1 MTRRSITKERLM
13 RLARLTVLAACAAT
27 FLSALVAS
35 SVSAAGT
42 PQTFAYVTPTQV
54 MISWDPSAGYSNEII
69 AMSDMYQTLTHYN
82 TATKKAEPELAQ
94 SFKSNKAA
102 TVWTFHLRH
111 GVTFHTGR
119 PLTAQA
125 AKAAIERTIH
135 LKQGAAYIWDP
146 VKSISTPSTYTLVF
160 HLKYPAPLDLNAS
173 ADYSAYIFDTKAA
186 PAGTSLGAWFA
197 QGHDSGTG
205 PYTVDY
211 WHKGQ
216 EVELRLKQYPQY
228 WGGWQGSHYQAVEY
242 WVVPSV
248 TTAAQ
253 LQRAGKVTFVERL
266 NPQLWASF
274 KSSSTVQTTAAP
286 SWQNL
291 LALLNTKS
299 GPLANKTVRQAIS
312 YAIDYNGII
321 AALKGDAVRQVGVVP
336 PGLWGHFN
344 ALPGEYSTNLAKA
357 TSMLKS
363 AGYGPGGKKMS
374 LVLTHVPG
382 DSDEDLVSTLIKS
395 ELAPLNVDVQIESMA
410 WPTQW
415 AKAKSS
421 NLSQRQDIFLFYW
434 WPDYA
439 DPFSWFVNI
448 FKTEKTPFY
457 NLAYYSNPTLDKQM
471 GQAEQLAAPNRT
483 KAISLY
489 KTMQST
495 LLRDAAVIPLYVQ
508 QYQRTLQKG
517 VSGYVDNPAYPN
529 VVYVYDLKPA
539 A

>member
-1 MTRRSITKERLM
+1 M
-13 RLARLTVLAACAAT
+13 RLARLTVLAACAAVA
-27 FLSALVAS
+27 LCALVAS
-35 SVSAAGT
+35 AGSAASP
-42 PQTFAYVTPTQV
+42 PQTFSYVTPTQV

-69 AMSDMYQTLTHYN
+69 AMSDMYETLTHYN
-82 TATKKAEPELAQ
+82 PVTKKVEPELAT
-94 SFKSNKAA
+94 SFSSNKAG
-102 TVWTFHLRH
+102 TVWTFNLRH

-125 AKAAIERTIH
+125 AKAAIERTIK

-146 VKSISTPSTYTLVF
+146 VKSIATPSTYMLVF

-186 PAGTSLGAWFA
+186 PAGTTLGKWFA
-197 QGHDSGTG
+197 QGHDAGTG
-205 PYTVDY
+205 AYTVDY

-216 EVELRLKQYPQY
+216 EVELRLKAYPQY
-228 WGGWQGSHYQAVEY
+228 WGGWKGSHYQAIEY

-274 KSSSTVQTTAAP
+274 KSSSTVATTSHS

-299 GPLANKTVRQAIS
+299 GPLADKSVRQAIS
-312 YAIDYNGII
+312 YAVDYNGIT
-321 AALKGDAVRQVGVVP
+321 AVLKGSVTRQIGIVP
-336 PGLWGHFN
+336 PGLWGHFDT
-344 ALPGEYSTNLAKA
+344 LPGEYNTNLAKA
-357 TSMLKS
+357 KALLKS
-363 AGYGPGGKKMS
+363 AGYGPGGKQMS
-374 LVLTHVPG
+374 LVLTYVEG
-382 DSDEDLVSTLIKS
+382 DSDENLVSTLLKS
-395 ELAPLNVDVQIESMA
+395 ELASLNINLQIKSMS

-415 AKAKSS
+415 AEGKSS
-421 NLSQRQDIFLFYW
+421 NLAKRQDIFLFYW

-439 DPFSWFVNI
+439 DPYSWFVNI

-457 NLAYYSNPTLDKQM
+457 NLAYYSNPTLDKTM
-471 GQAEQLAAPNRT
+471 DQAEQLAASNRP
-483 KAISLY
+483 KAVSLY

-495 LLRDAAVIPLYVQ
+495 LLRDAPVIPLYVQ
-508 QYQRTLQKG
+508 EYQRTLQKG
-517 VSGYVDNPAYPN
+517 VGGYLDNPAYPN

>member
-1 MTRRSITKERLM
+1 M
-13 RLARLTVLAACAAT
+13 RLARLTALAAGAVGAVAA
-27 FLSALVAS
+27 LAAS
-35 SVSAAGT
+35 SGSAAAP
-42 PQTFAYVTPTQV
+42 PQTFSYVTPTQV

-69 AMSDMYQTLTHYN
+69 AMSDMYETLTHYN
-82 TATKKAEPELAQ
+82 PLTKKAEPDLAT
-94 SFKSNKAA
+94 SFKSNKAG
-102 TVWTFHLRH
+102 TVWTFNLRH

-119 PLTAQA
+119 PLTAEA
-125 AKAAIERTIH
+125 AKAAIERTIQ

-173 ADYSAYIFDTKAA
+173 ADYSAYIFDAKAA
-186 PAGTSLGAWFA
+186 PAGTTLAAWFA
-197 QGHDSGTG
+197 QGHDAGTG

-216 EVELRLKQYPQY
+216 QVELRLTAYQQY
-228 WGGWQGSHYQAVEY
+228 WRGWSGSHYQAIEY

-253 LQRAGKVTFVERL
+253 LARAGQVTLVERL

-274 KSSSTVQTTAAP
+274 KSSSTVATTSHS

-299 GPLANKTVRQAIS
+299 GPLADKRLRQAIS
-312 YAIDYNGII
+312 YAVDYKGIL
-321 AALKGDAVRQVGVVP
+321 AALKGDASRQIGIVP
-336 PGLWGHFN
+336 PGLWGHFDQ
-344 ALPGEYSTNLAKA
+344 LPGEYNTNLAKA
-357 TSMLKS
+357 KSLLQS
-363 AGYGPGGKKMS
+363 AGYGPGGKQLS
-374 LVLTHVPG
+374 LVLTHVEG
-382 DSDEDLVSTLIKS
+382 DSDEDLVSTLLKS
-395 ELAPLNVDVQIESMA
+395 EFASLNINLRIESMA

-415 AKAKSS
+415 AEGKSTNLAK
-421 NLSQRQDIFLFYW
+421 RQDIFLFYW

-439 DPFSWFVNI
+439 DPYSWFVNI
-448 FKTEKTPFY
+448 FQTEKQPFY
-457 NLAYYSNPTLDKQM
+457 NVSYYSNPTLDTMMKE
-471 GQAEQLAAPNRT
+471 AEQFAASNRA

-495 LLRDAAVIPLYVQ
+495 LLRDAPVIPLYVQ
-508 QYQRTLQKG
+508 KYQRTLAKG
-517 VSGYVDNPAYPN
+517 VGGYVDNPAYPN
-529 VVYVYDLKPA
+529 VVYAYDLKPA